1 MINRTLIRIKAV
13 QLMYSWQNN
22 PQPDLTFSLKQ
33 QSLSLN
39 KTYELYFWLLLLPI
53 NITKYAIKRIEIGLN
68 KLRPTAEEANPN
80 KRFINNRFYKQ
91 LVKNQTLAKYVAEK
105 KIGWDDDNE
114 FIKTIFEEIV
124 ESDIYKEYMAASTS
138 TYEDDK
144 MLWRKLYRKVLA
156 VSENLEGQ
164 LEDMDI
170 YWNDDIETVLSFIE
184 KTIKHFTEDSDE
196 NQELIPMYRDDTD
209 RTFAEELLTAAVTGK
224 DKYTKMVVDTAK
236 NWNEERIGAM
246 EMSILIVALAEITTF
261 PAIPLSVS
269 LNEYIEIT
277 KFYCKEDSKN
287 FVNGV
292 LDAIASKLK
301 KEGKLLKVAVVK
313 QV

>member
-1 MINRTLIRIKAV
+1 MINRTLIRTKAV

-22 PQPDLTFSLKQ
+22 PQPDLQFSLKQ
-33 QSLSLN
+33 QNLSLN

-53 NITKYAIKRIEIGLN
+53 EITKYAIKRIEVGLN

-91 LVKNQTLAKYVAEK
+91 LLKNKTLADYVEEK
-105 KIGWDDDNE
+105 KIGWEEDNE
-114 FIKTIFEEIV
+114 FIKAIYEEVIA
-124 ESDIYKEYMAASTS
+124 SDVYKEYMAAPST
-138 TYEDDK
+138 TYDDDK
-144 MLWRKLYRKVLA
+144 MLWRKLYKKVLA
-156 VSENLEGQ
+156 VSENLENQ

-170 YWNDDIETVLSFIE
+170 YWNDDIETVMSFID
-184 KTIKHFTEDSDE
+184 KTIKHFSEDSDE
-196 NQELIPMYRDDTD
+196 NQDLIPMYRDETD
-209 RTFAEELLTAAVTGK
+209 RTFADELLTAAVTDK
-224 DKYTKMVVDTAK
+224 EKYTKMVVETAK

-246 EMSILIVALAEITTF
+246 EMAILIVALAEITTF
-261 PAIPLSVS
+261 PVIPLNVS

-292 LDAIASKLK
+292 LDAIATRLK

-313 QV
+313 

>member
-1 MINRTLIRIKAV
+1 MINRTLIRTKTV

-22 PQPDLTFSLKQ
+22 PQPDLQYSLKQ
-33 QSLSLN
+33 QNLSLN

-53 NITKYAIKRIEIGLN
+53 EITKYAVKRIEIGLN

-91 LVKNQTLAKYVAEK
+91 LLKNKTLAEYVEKK
-105 KIGWDDDNE
+105 KIGWDEDNE
-114 FIKTIFEEIV
+114 FIKAIYEEIA
-124 ESDIYKEYMAASTS
+124 ESDVYKEYMAAPSNN
-138 TYEDDK
+138 YEDDK

-156 VSENLEGQ
+156 VSENLDSQ

-184 KTIKHFTEDSDE
+184 KTIKHFTEE
-196 NQELIPMYRDDTD
+196 KGEEQELIPMYRDDTD
-209 RTFAEELLTAAVTGK
+209 RTFAEELLTATVTNK
-224 DKYTKMVVDTAK
+224 ENYTKMVVETAK
-236 NWNEERIGAM
+236 NWNEDRIGAM
-246 EMSILIVALAEITTF
+246 EMAILIVALAEITTF

-277 KFYCKEDSKN
+277 KFYCKTDSKN

-292 LDAIASKLK
+292 LDAIASRLK

-313 QV
+313 

>member
-1 MINRTLIRIKAV
+1 MINRTLIRTKTV

-22 PQPDLTFSLKQ
+22 PQPDLQYSLKQ

-53 NITKYAIKRIEIGLN
+53 EITKYAVKRIEIGLN

-80 KRFINNRFYKQ
+80 KRFINNRLYKQ
-91 LVKNQTLAKYVAEK
+91 LLRNKALAEYVESK
-105 KIGWDDDNE
+105 KIGWDEDNE
-114 FIKTIFEEIV
+114 FIKAVYEEIV
-124 ESDIYKEYMAASTS
+124 ESDVYKEYMAAPSS
-138 TYEDDK
+138 NYEDDK

-156 VSENLEGQ
+156 VSENLESQ

-184 KTIKHFTEDSDE
+184 KTIKHFAEE
-196 NQELIPMYRDDTD
+196 NGEEQELIPMYRDDTD
-209 RTFAEELLTAAVTGK
+209 RTFAEELLTAAVTDK
-224 DKYTKMVVDTAK
+224 EKYTKMVVDTAK
-236 NWNEERIGAM
+236 NWNEDRIGTM
-246 EMSILIVALAEITTF
+246 EMAILIVALAEITTF
-261 PAIPLSVS
+261 PAIPLNVS

-277 KFYCKEDSKN
+277 KFYCKDDSKN

-292 LDAIASKLK
+292 LDAIASRLK

-313 QV
+313 

>member
-1 MINRTLIRIKAV
+1 MINRTLIRTKTV

-22 PQPDLTFSLKQ
+22 PQPDLQYSLKQ
-33 QSLSLN
+33 QNLSLN

-53 NITKYAIKRIEIGLN
+53 EVTKYAVKRIEIGLN

-91 LVKNQTLAKYVAEK
+91 LLKNKTLAEYVEKK
-105 KIGWDDDNE
+105 KIGWDEDNE
-114 FIKTIFEEIV
+114 FIKAIYEEIA
-124 ESDIYKEYMAASTS
+124 ESDVYKEYMAAPSNN
-138 TYEDDK
+138 YEDDK

-156 VSENLEGQ
+156 VSENLDSQ

-184 KTIKHFTEDSDE
+184 KTIKHFTEE
-196 NQELIPMYRDDTD
+196 KGEEQELIPMYRDDTD
-209 RTFAEELLTAAVTGK
+209 RTFAEELLTATVTNK
-224 DKYTKMVVDTAK
+224 ENYTKMVVETAK
-236 NWNEERIGAM
+236 NWNEDRIGAM
-246 EMSILIVALAEITTF
+246 EMAILIVALAEITTF

-277 KFYCKEDSKN
+277 KFYCKADSKN

-292 LDAIASKLK
+292 LDAIASRLK

-313 QV
+313 